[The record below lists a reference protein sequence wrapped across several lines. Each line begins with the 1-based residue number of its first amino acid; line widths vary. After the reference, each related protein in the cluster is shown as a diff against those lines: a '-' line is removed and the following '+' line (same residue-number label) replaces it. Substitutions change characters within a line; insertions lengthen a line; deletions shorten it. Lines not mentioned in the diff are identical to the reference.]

1 MKDTKGDIVCLASK
15 FVYMSHVHICV
26 QYIDVHVDVCCECVV
41 PTCSR
46 LKVLMILDGI

>member
-15 FVYMSHVHICV
+15 FVYMSHVR
-26 QYIDVHVDVCCECVV
+26 YIDVHVDVCCECVV